1 MRSLAFILAVPAVVS
16 AIAGTRAFAAPVAYI
31 TNFEDDT
38 VSVLDTATE
47 TVTATVPVGADP
59 YGVAVGPDGRRVYVA
74 NVEDAT
80 VSVLDT
86 ATNTIVDTVPV
97 GASPAGIAV
106 DPAGTRAYVAN
117 SDAGTVSVLDT
128 ATNTIVAT
136 VAVGASPSGV
146 AVSPAGTRVYV
157 ANACGTDSGCNS
169 FDGLVSVI
177 DTATNA
183 VVATVPVGASPVGVA
198 VAPAGERVY
207 VANRCG
213 TDVSCAFGGGTVSA
227 IDTTTNTVVATIAV
241 GQGPVAFGSF
251 IAPVT
256 TTSTTTPFPPTSTS
270 TTGIPAPTPTTPPC
284 NGPRCVLGAA
294 LRSPACVGQAVPSR
308 LATRFDRA
316 TRLVE
321 RATSVTPRQAR
332 KLLKQARKALR
343 QGASAATTAANAKRL
358 HIASACAA
366 ALADAAGRVAAGLPK

>member
-1 MRSLAFILAVPAVVS
+1 MVVRSLAFILAVPAVVS

-97 GASPAGIAV
+97 GASPG
-106 DPAGTRAYVAN
+106 
-117 SDAGTVSVLDT
+117 
-128 ATNTIVAT
+128 
-136 VAVGASPSGV
+136 GV

-183 VVATVPVGASPVGVA
+183 IVATVPVGASPVGVA
-198 VAPAGERVY
+198 FAPSGGRVY

-213 TDVSCAFGGGTVSA
+213 TDVSCAFGNGTMSA

-251 IAPVT
+251 VGPA
-256 TTSTTTPFPPTSTS
+256 TSTS
-270 TTGIPAPTPTTPPC
+270 PPPTTVTTSVAAPPTTTLPC
-284 NGPRCVLGAA
+284 SGPRCILGAA
-294 LRSPACVGQAVPSR
+294 FRSPACTGQPVPARVASR
-308 LATRFDRA
+308 FDQATRF
-316 TRLVE
+316 VE
-321 RATSVTPRQAR
+321 QAASRKPKQAR
-332 KLLKQARKALR
+332 KLLTRARKAPK
-343 QGASAATTAANAKRL
+343 QGVSAAMTSARVKRPRISPDCATAL
-358 HIASACAA
+358 E
-366 ALADAAGRVAAGLPK
+366 DAAGRVAAGIRP